1 MKKHLAI
8 LTFTLLF
15 LALAAHTVAA
25 QSGGT
30 VKGAC
35 KDVQGNPLPDAVVV
49 WSNQDNGQKYTLK
62 TNKKGEFYSLGV
74 STGKYK
80 IVLYRTADDLKA
92 NKPLDSVSNFQVT
105 LDENTLDF
113 DLKQEAEKQAKGEGL
128 TPEQVK
134 ERQELADKQKKESF
148 TVKSL
153 NDKLTAAKTAADG
166 GDYDT
171 AIKTLEDAN
180 QLDASHDLIWFKL
193 ADYYRL
199 SASKQTD
206 KAEKDKRLGTA
217 IDDYQKAIQMKQA
230 TPPDKDKD
238 PAATAKALG
247 GYYNNM
253 AEAYAKSGKVDDA
266 VKTYSLAAQTDP
278 AGAAQYYFNTGAV
291 LTNAGRPDEALAA
304 FDKCIAADPT
314 RAEAYYQ
321 RGVNLL
327 GKATLQGDK
336 TVAVPGTAE
345 AFQKYLE
352 LAPTGPNAQ
361 SAKDLLASIGST
373 VETSYGTKK
382 KPVKK

>member
-1 MKKHLAI
+1 MKKYFAI
-8 LTFTLLF
+8 FTFTILF
-15 LALAAHTVAA
+15 LALAAHPVAA

-30 VKGAC
+30 VKGVC
-35 KDVQGNPLPDAVVV
+35 KDVQGNPIADAIVV
-49 WSNQDNGQKYTLK
+49 WNNQDNGQKYTLK

-74 STGKYK
+74 STGKYV
-80 IVLYRTADDLKA
+80 IVLYRNADDQKA
-92 NKPLDSVSNFQVT
+92 GNKLDSVSNFQVT

-134 ERQELADKQKKESF
+134 ERQELAEKQKKESF
-148 TVKSL
+148 TIKSL
-153 NDKLTAAKTAADG
+153 NDKLTAAKTAADAA
-166 GDYDT
+166 DYDA

-180 QLDASHDLIWFKL
+180 QLDPSHDLIWFKL

-199 SASKQTD
+199 SAAKQSD
-206 KAEKDKRLGTA
+206 KAEKDKRLGSA
-217 IDDYQKAIQMKQA
+217 IDNYQKAIELKKA
-230 TPPDKDKD
+230 APPDKD
-238 PAATAKALG
+238 PTVTAKALG
-247 GYYNNM
+247 SYYNNM

-266 VKTYSLAAQTDP
+266 VKTYALAAQTDP

-291 LTNAGRPDEALAA
+291 LTNAGRADDALAA
-304 FDKCIAADPT
+304 FDKCITADPT

-321 RGVNLL
+321 KGVNLL
-327 GKATLQGDK
+327 GKATIQGDK
-336 TVAVPGTAE
+336 TVAVPGTVE

-361 SAKDLLASIGST
+361 SAKDLLASIGSP
-373 VETSYGTKK
+373 VETSYGNKK

>member
-8 LTFTLLF
+8 FTFTMLF
-15 LALAAHTVAA
+15 LAFAAHPVAA

-30 VKGAC
+30 VKGVC
-35 KDVQGNPLPDAVVV
+35 KDVQGNPIPDAIVV
-49 WSNQDNGQKYTLK
+49 WNNQDNGQKYTLK

-80 IVLYRTADDLKA
+80 IVLYRNADDQKA
-92 NKPLDSVSNFQVT
+92 NKALDSVSNFQVT

-134 ERQELADKQKKESF
+134 ERQQLEEKQKKETF
-148 TVKSL
+148 TIKSL
-153 NDKLTAAKTAADG
+153 NDKLTAAKTAADA

-180 QLDASHDLIWFKL
+180 QLDPSHDLIWFKL

-199 SASKQTD
+199 SAAKQTD
-206 KAEKDKRLGTA
+206 NAEKDKRLGSA
-217 IDDYQKAIQMKQA
+217 IDNYQKAIELKKA
-230 TPPDKDKD
+230 APPDKD
-238 PAATAKALG
+238 PTVTAKALG
-247 GYYNNM
+247 SYYNNM

-266 VKTYSLAAQTDP
+266 VKTYALAAETDP
-278 AGAAQYYFNTGAV
+278 PGAAQYYFNTGAV
-291 LTNAGRPDEALAA
+291 LTNAGRADDALAA
-304 FDKCIAADPT
+304 FDKCITADPT

-321 RGVNLL
+321 KGVNLL
-327 GKATLQGDK
+327 GKATIQGDK
-336 TVAVPGTAE
+336 TVAVPGTVE

-361 SAKDLLASIGST
+361 SAKDLLASIGSP
-373 VETSYGTKK
+373 VETSYGNKK